1 MGTDHVELK
10 ALTTRK
16 EQAERRLKALR
27 EELSS
32 LDQKIRTETR
42 EIGSIDAQIA
52 QLQAKAKNQTK
63 TVIFTEHAILRYLER
78 VKGLDLD
85 QVKKEM
91 VPDLVTKQIRAMGNG
106 EYPVGTHSVKVKD
119 NTVITILTKE
129 EKEKMQPAPP
139 KSPVEPVIGPKE
151 RSGSLKCLKCEDLT
165 DRLLKGGLCVLCVQ
179 EGFSLE

>member
-1 MGTDHVELK
+1 MGTDYVELK
-10 ALTTRK
+10 HLTTRR

-27 EELSS
+27 DELTS

-42 EIGSIDAQIA
+42 EIGNIDAQIV

-63 TVIFTEHAILRYLER
+63 TVLFTEHAILRYLER
-78 VKGLDLD
+78 VKGLDLA

-91 VPDLVTKQIRAMGNG
+91 VPDLVTQQIRALGNG

-129 EKEKMQPAPP
+129 EKPQPPASP
-139 KSPVEPVIGPKE
+139 KPSHTKPVVSPQEQ
-151 RSGSLKCLKCEDLT
+151 SGNLKCLKCEDLT